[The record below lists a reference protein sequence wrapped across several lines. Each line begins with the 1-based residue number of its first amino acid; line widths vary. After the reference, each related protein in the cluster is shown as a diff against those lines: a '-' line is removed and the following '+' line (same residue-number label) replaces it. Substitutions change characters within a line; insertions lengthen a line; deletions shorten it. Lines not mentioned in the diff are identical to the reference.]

1 MDNRLAYKV
10 RSPLIES
17 KVWEP
22 SHEETFIMK
31 AGLAELDWVK
41 REVTYLKT
49 APLPSVLIYD
59 DEVQYC
65 YNRTYP
71 DLDVLHTKSLLLEG
85 LHVVRV
91 SYHCTYEK
99 EFLKT
104 VLERVQGEKRPILCV
119 SDTSV
124 YEYLILS

>member
-1 MDNRLAYKV
+1 MDNRLAYKI

-31 AGLAELDWVK
+31 AGLSELEWVK
-41 REVTYLKT
+41 KGVTYLKT
-49 APLPSVLIYD
+49 SPLPSILIYD

-71 DLDVLHTKSLLLEG
+71 HLDALHTKALLLGG

-99 EFLKT
+99 EFLKM
-104 VLERVQGEKRPILCV
+104 VLERIQGEKRPILCV